1 MIGQALFSEEGA
13 VTTRAGVCG
22 VAGATTIFTLG
33 LTASRTFLSVAGM
46 MIDVIGL
53 VALFTLDAKIGFS

>member
-1 MIGQALFSEEGA
+1 MIGQTLFSEEGA

-22 VAGATTIFTLG
+22 VPGETTIFTLG
-33 LTASRTFLSVAGM
+33 LTTSGTFLSVAGM

-53 VALFTLDAKIGFS
+53 VAFLTLEAKIGFS